1 VVDYCREVL
10 STLLI
15 HIPWMAFSVL
25 VGILA
30 VAPFVGAWL
39 VKKPRLVRA
48 LLVAAALVVA
58 ALTLYPD
65 GDPSPGRTCAVQ
77 LPYLAPTAVEST
89 ANILLFV
96 PVAFLFG
103 IAWRRPVAAALL
115 TVATSAVIETVQAL
129 VLVIGRACDTSDLIT
144 NSIGAILG
152 GLCAYGAILRR
163 RRLDDRT
170 LIAVGVERR
179 HRSLR
184 GR

>member
-1 VVDYCREVL
+1 
-10 STLLI
+10 
-15 HIPWMAFSVL
+15 MAFSVL
-25 VGILA
+25 ISALA

-39 VKKPRLVRA
+39 LRKPRLMRA

-58 ALTLYPD
+58 GLTLYPD
-65 GDPSPGRTCAVQ
+65 GDPSPERTCAVQ
-77 LPYLAPTAVEST
+77 LPYLSPTAVESI

-96 PVAFLFG
+96 PIAFLLS
-103 IAWRRPVAAALL
+103 IVRRRPVAAALL

-170 LIAVGVERR
+170 LIAVGADR
-179 HRSLR
+179 
-184 GR
+184 

>member
-1 VVDYCREVL
+1 
-10 STLLI
+10 
-15 HIPWMAFSVL
+15 MAFSVIIG
-25 VGILA
+25 VIA

-39 VKKPRLVRA
+39 VRKQRLTRA

-65 GDPSPGRTCAVQ
+65 GDPSPGRTCAVE
-77 LPYLAPTAVEST
+77 LPHLAPTAVEST

-96 PVAFLFG
+96 PIAFLFG
-103 IAWRRPVAAALL
+103 IAWRRPVAAVLL

-129 VLVIGRACDTSDLIT
+129 VLAIGRACDTSDLIT

-152 GLCAYGAILRR
+152 GLCAYGAILLRR
-163 RRLDDRT
+163 RIDNRT
-170 LIAVGVERR
+170 LIAVGE
-179 HRSLR
+179 